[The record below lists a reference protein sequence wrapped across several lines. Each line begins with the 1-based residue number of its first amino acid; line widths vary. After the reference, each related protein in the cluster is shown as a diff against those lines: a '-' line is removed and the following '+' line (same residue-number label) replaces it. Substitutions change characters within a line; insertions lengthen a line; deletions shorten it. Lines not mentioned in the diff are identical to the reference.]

1 MSTNIIVHV
10 SEVDISL
17 ETGMG
22 RVEFYWKSAFEKQ
35 GFTFIHIGPKEI
47 GHIRHKALFPY
58 MAYRFYKKLNII
70 PKAFIIHEPA
80 SGYFVNKGIPCFV
93 ESHGVETRYWKA
105 QLNGE
110 IPVLKSER
118 ISYKTKL
125 FFPVWRLLGCIK
137 GLKNAD
143 KLLLI
148 NNEDKEFVKQNYHRS
163 DDDIMI
169 FRNGVNPSNNLI
181 LNNQNKFTI
190 LFNGQWLARKG
201 IYTLVKAAEILQNNN
216 LIISYLLIGT
226 GKSKDSILTDWPE
239 SLWPSVEVQS
249 SFEAKNELDYLQA
262 SSLYILPSFFEG
274 QPLSLLQAMAAGKC
288 CITTN
293 CCGQKDIVTNGKTGF
308 LFTAGDIPSL
318 VALIKKCYHNKTLR
332 TEIGNNAK
340 QYAAALNWE
349 LVSKNVA
356 DYVVQNIKCN

>member
-1 MSTNIIVHV
+1 MDNNIIVHV

-22 RVEFYWKSAFEKQ
+22 RVEFYWKLAFEKQ
-35 GFTFIHIGPKEI
+35 GFTFIHIGPKEV

-80 SGYFVNKGIPCFV
+80 SGCFVNKGIPCFV
-93 ESHGVETRYWKA
+93 ESHGVETRYWNA
-105 QLNGE
+105 S
-110 IPVLKSER
+110 LKGVNPLLKKEKVSL
-118 ISYKTKL
+118 KTKL
-125 FFPVWRLLGCIK
+125 FFPLWRLQGCIK

-148 NNEDKEFVKQNYHRS
+148 NTDDKEFVKQNYHRK

-169 FRNGVNPSNNLI
+169 FRNGVNPCNNLI
-181 LNNQNKFTI
+181 ITNHKKFVI

-201 IYTLVKAAEILQNNN
+201 IYTLVKAAELLQNDNF
-216 LIISYLLIGT
+216 IISYLLIGT
-226 GKSKDSILTDWPE
+226 GKSKDSILNDWPE
-239 SLWPSVEVQS
+239 SLWSSVEVHA
-249 SFEAKNELDYLQA
+249 SFEAKNELTYLQDT
-262 SSLYILPSFFEG
+262 SLYILPSFFEG

-293 CCGQKDIVTNGKTGF
+293 CCGQKDIVSNGKTGF
-308 LFTAGDIPSL
+308 LFTPGDTDSL
-318 VALIKKCYHNKTLR
+318 VALIKKCYHNKKLTE
-332 TEIGNNAK
+332 EIGNNAK
-340 QYAAALNWE
+340 NYVAAFNWD
-349 LVSKNVA
+349 LVSKTVV
-356 DYVVQNIKCN
+356 DYVTANI